1 MKFRLVILESPYA
14 GATAK
19 EVQANVEYARACVAD
34 CLARGESAIASHLLF
49 TQPGITDD
57 NIPHERKLGIEAG
70 LAWHRGS
77 DACVVYT
84 DRGISP
90 GMRHGINVA
99 VRAGKRIEYRSLH
112 APDRKRPTAATK
124 RRRQVM
130 IAIALVTAA
139 VIGLACTA
147 ASNVR

>member
-19 EVQANVEYARACVAD
+19 EVQANVEYARQCVAA
-34 CLARGESAIASHLLF
+34 CLARGESALASHLLF
-49 TQPGITDD
+49 TQQGITNDD
-57 NIPHERKLGIEAG
+57 IPHERTLGIEAG

-99 VRAGKRIEYRSLH
+99 AKAGKRIEFRSLYDPNKTH
-112 APDRKRPTAATK
+112 SSQAHLPAT
-124 RRRQVM
+124 RRLM
-130 IAIALVTAA
+130 LATIAAIAL
-139 VIGLACTA
+139 
-147 ASNVR
+147 ASIELIYSAL

>member
-19 EVQANVEYARACVAD
+19 EVQANVEYARQCVAA
-34 CLARGESAIASHLLF
+34 CLARGESALASHLLF
-49 TQPGITDD
+49 TQQGITNDD
-57 NIPHERKLGIEAG
+57 IPHERTLGIEAG

-99 VRAGKRIEYRSLH
+99 AKAGKRIEFRSLYE
-112 APDRKRPTAATK
+112 RP
-124 RRRQVM
+124 
-130 IAIALVTAA
+130 
-139 VIGLACTA
+139 
-147 ASNVR
+147 